1 MDAPYFFRTQDGKT
15 KIFHTLS
22 KYEGKDGIITIE
34 EIKEAKDGQRLQTHL
49 NKSVIIHSANP
60 IDIIENY
67 RRGPQTIILKD
78 AAYIISKASVNKNSI
93 ILEAGTGSG
102 SMASYFALSAK
113 KVYSFE
119 LRNEFLEISK
129 KNIAKIKDNPLFCE
143 IDLINDDIQYAN
155 NYIKEKVD
163 VIFLDVP
170 EPWNYFSIL
179 KPLLLD
185 NGRIVCYVPN
195 VTQALECAN
204 NMHDYI
210 IEESCE
216 VILRNWKFSGRI
228 AKPEKD
234 LLHTAFL
241 VFGRAIV
248 K

>member
-1 MDAPYFFRTQDGKT
+1 MEAPYFFYTKDGKT
-15 KIFHTLS
+15 KIFHSLA

-34 EIKEAKDGQRLQTHL
+34 EIENAEDGQRLQTHL
-49 NKSVIIHSANP
+49 DKSLIIYSANP
-60 IDIIENY
+60 IDIIENF

-78 AAYIISKASVNKNSI
+78 ASYIISKASVNKNSI

-102 SMASYFALSAK
+102 SMTAYFALHSK

-119 LRNEFLEISK
+119 LREEFMEISR
-129 KNIAKIKDNPLFCE
+129 KNLNRINQNPLFGE
-143 IDLINDDIQYAN
+143 IELINDDVQYAN
-155 NYIKEKVD
+155 KYINEKVD
-163 VIFLDVP
+163 VIFLDMP

-179 KPLLLD
+179 KSLLNQ
-185 NGRIVCYVPN
+185 NGIIVCYVPN

-204 NMHDYI
+204 SLNEFI

-216 VILRNWKFSGRI
+216 IILRNWKFLGRI

-241 VFGRAIV
+241 VFARNKRA
-248 K
+248 